1 MKELEDF
8 IALKLLNLKAIKL
21 QAKNPF
27 EWNTGWLS
35 PIYFDSRKI
44 LSYPGVRNIIKVEL
58 ARLIVEKYTDV
69 EAIAAVAPNAIA
81 IGMLVADTLGLPF
94 VYVTSKPKSHGFEN
108 RIEGD
113 LKVHAKVVIVAD
125 QLSLGTSSMS
135 AQEALQDTGAD
146 VIGVATILDYE
157 FHERIDAFRKTDLE
171 WHALTSYTSVIEKAC
186 EMGRI
191 NAAEAE
197 IIRTWHLKP
206 GNWMP
211 QNKTVRNKK
220 K

>member
-1 MKELEDF
+1 MQEITHEFSPGAVKMDENRREQVNRLMLQYEKDM
-8 IALKLLNLKAIKL
+8 LKLCY
-21 QAKNPF
+21 
-27 EWNTGWLS
+27 
-35 PIYFDSRKI
+35 IYLRD
-44 LSYPGVRNIIKVEL
+44 Y
-58 ARLIVEKYTDV
+58 
-69 EAIAAVAPNAIA
+69 
-81 IGMLVADTLGLPF
+81 
-94 VYVTSKPKSHGFEN
+94 
-108 RIEGD
+108 D
-113 LKVHAKVVIVAD
+113 L
-125 QLSLGTSSMS
+125 

-157 FHERIDAFRKTDLE
+157 FHERTDAFRTTDLE